1 MRSIASMSE
10 KIYTK
15 NGYVIRYT
23 NFMLIFNEDL
33 ESGYDWYIS
42 SAAHEKNHAIGIK
55 RKDKNKSIT
64 CVDSLN
70 VIRRKYQLY

>member
-1 MRSIASMSE
+1 MSE

-55 RKDKNKSIT
+55 RKDNNKSVT
-64 CVDSLN
+64 CVDNLN

>member
-1 MRSIASMSE
+1 MSE

-15 NGYVIRYT
+15 NGYVIKYT

-33 ESGYDWYIS
+33 KSGYDWYIS

-55 RKDKNKSIT
+55 RKDNIKSIT
-64 CVDSLN
+64 CVDNLN

>member
-1 MRSIASMSE
+1 MRNIASMSE

-15 NGYVIRYT
+15 NGYVIKYT
-23 NFMLIFNEDL
+23 NFMLVFNEGL

-42 SAAHEKNHAIGIK
+42 KSAHEKNDAIGIK
-55 RKDKNKSIT
+55 RKDNNKSVT